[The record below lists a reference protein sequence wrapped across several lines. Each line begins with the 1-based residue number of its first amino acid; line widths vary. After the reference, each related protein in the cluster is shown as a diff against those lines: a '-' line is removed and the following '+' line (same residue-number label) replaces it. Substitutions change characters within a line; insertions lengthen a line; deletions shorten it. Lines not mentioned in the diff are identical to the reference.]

1 MEMFQQMIPETPAHE
16 GMKNK
21 SEDITV
27 VRTKLDYVRQF
38 STGSTSDSQQMFTI
52 FWQKRDGNKH
62 YDTATYEMILI
73 ESEPNYKHVFM
84 KNNTFFI
91 WFMDCKWFNNQLVV
105 GNFSYA
111 TNIPENEQEAWPVLQ
126 LCTLMDFLCD
136 VVLR

>member
-21 SEDITV
+21 SGDITV

-111 TNIPENEQEAWPVLQ
+111 TNIPENEQEAWQVLQ